1 MDTKDLE
8 LYQEENLQNLK
19 ELQKG
24 IKEVSEAVKSR
35 STTIKMLSVNED
47 ETLKVEGKLEVNTE
61 KEIEVT
67 NLELVEKWLD
77 RLGDT
82 VTKAIQNNA
91 HEPLKQVEVTNQP
104 KPVEAMKISNLKDIG
119 TYFANLEK
127 TIKANQPVVNVEKS
141 IVQFPTNAKD
151 AIPVRLSDGK
161 IFYNAI
167 LNAFANSYVKT
178 GLLPFEFDSLQFTGS
193 PDANG
198 KYLAATVSLNGTTKC
213 TLAFTYDASGVFTG
227 ISRTLA

>member
-47 ETLKVEGKLEVNTE
+47 ETLKVEGRLEVNTE

-167 LNAFANSYVKT
+167 LNAFANSYKRV
-178 GLLPFEFDSLQFTGS
+178 GLLPFEFDDLQFTSADDNGNYQVGTLRLSGS
-193 PDANG
+193 
-198 KYLAATVSLNGTTKC
+198 TVA
-213 TLAFTYDASGVFTG
+213 TLALTYDASSNLTR
-227 ISRTLA
+227 ITRTNA